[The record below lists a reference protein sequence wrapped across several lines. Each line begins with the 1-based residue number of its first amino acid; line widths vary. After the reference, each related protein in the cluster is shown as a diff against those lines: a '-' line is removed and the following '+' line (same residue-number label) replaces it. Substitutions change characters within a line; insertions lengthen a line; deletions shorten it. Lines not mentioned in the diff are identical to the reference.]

1 MNLKEMFKKSGMKQ
15 NHLAKIMGVHQN
27 QVSRWLRG
35 EQSPQGKN
43 YKRLVEILNGYNQS
57 KWNKPAE

>member
-1 MNLKEMFKKSGMKQ
+1 MNLKKMLKQTGLKQ

-35 EQSPQGKN
+35 KQSPQGKN
-43 YKRLVEILNGYNQS
+43 YKRLMEILTSYNLS
-57 KWNKPAE
+57 KWNKSAE

>member
-1 MNLKEMFKKSGMKQ
+1 MKLKELFKKSGMKQ

-27 QVSRWLRG
+27 QVSRWLHG
-35 EQSPQGKN
+35 KQIPQGKN
-43 YKRLVEILNGYNQS
+43 HKRLMEILNGYNLS